1 MHSAKT
7 HIHILLGLTLCLFVL
22 GGCSGD
28 QGKKEEKKTVT
39 VQEQMGADAAQAV
52 KKPLEDA
59 QKAAAGVEAAQQKA
73 QEAGATPQPVKEK
86 KKLEG
91 C

>member
-7 HIHILLGLTLCLFVL
+7 HIHILLGLALCLFVL

-28 QGKKEEKKTVT
+28 QGKREEKKAMT
-39 VQEQMGADAAQAV
+39 VQEQMGADAAQAI

-59 QKAAAGVEAAQQKA
+59 QRAAAGVEAAQRA
-73 QEAGATPQPVKEK
+73 ALEAGRASQPVKEK
-86 KKLEG
+86 
-91 C
+91 

>member
-7 HIHILLGLTLCLFVL
+7 HLHILLGLTLCLFML

-28 QGKKEEKKTVT
+28 QGKKEEKKAMT
-39 VQEQMGADAAQAV
+39 VQEQMGADAAQAI

-59 QKAAAGVEAAQQKA
+59 QRAAAGVEAAQQA
-73 QEAGATPQPVKEK
+73 ALEAGRASQPTKEK
-86 KKLEG
+86 
-91 C
+91 